1 MNGAHWHLVLNHLPI
16 IIPAVGLLIMFGG
29 VVLKSE
35 ILKRAAYCIFI
46 LGAITA
52 IAAFSTGEG
61 AEEVVEELAG
71 IDERMIKV
79 HEESAEIFAILLYV
93 LGGVSL
99 LGLWASWKEK
109 SFSNAIVFVSL
120 LLTLIALFYAKET
133 GTTGGEIRHTEI
145 RNTEIRNTEIR
156 GGNTPSVEHER
167 DDD

>member
-16 IIPAVGLLIMFGG
+16 IIPIVGLLIMVGG
-29 VVLKSE
+29 FFFKSE

-61 AEEVVEELAG
+61 AEEVVERIQG
-71 IDERMIKV
+71 IDERFIEV
-79 HEESAEIFAILLYV
+79 HEETAEVFAILLYI

-99 LGLWASWKEK
+99 IGLWANWRKK
-109 SFSNAIVFVSL
+109 SFSKIIAFLSIGLTIIV
-120 LLTLIALFYAKET
+120 LFYAKQT

-145 RNTEIRNTEIR
+145 RTDGANGSPMINRN
-156 GGNTPSVEHER
+156 NEHEEK